1 MEKLL
6 VPLGGLLCLVN
17 APVHHLHIGH
27 DQLQV
32 NGVHVPDGVGGALHV
47 DDVLVVEAAD
57 HMDDGIGH
65 TDVGQEFVA
74 QSLALGG
81 ALYQT
86 GDVHK
91 LNDCGGG
98 LFGVVHLG
106 KLVQPVVRDS
116 HHAHIGVDG
125 AEGVI
130 GTLGA
135 GVGDRVEQGA
145 LAHVGQTHDT

>member
-1 MEKLL
+1 M
-6 VPLGGLLCLVN
+6 
-17 APVHHLHIGH
+17 
-27 DQLQV
+27 
-32 NGVHVPDGVGGALHV
+32 

-106 KLVQPVVRDS
+106 KPVQPVVGNS
-116 HHAHIGVDG
+116 HHAHIGVDR
-125 AEGVI
+125 AEGVV
-130 GTLGA
+130 GGLCA
-135 GVGDRVEQGA
+135 RLGDRIEKRA
-145 LAHVGQTHDT
+145 LAHVGQTHDS